1 MLCPQDILLCLT
13 VSASTDI
20 ISPMKR
26 ATRADVAVKAGVS
39 KTTVTYALGNRYEF
53 AIPEETRDRVRV
65 AAKQLGYFPHPI
77 AQALTS
83 GRTNSIT
90 VAFPDRIGAHYS
102 RVLQAF
108 ERATN
113 AQGYHMIAST
123 VGHVSFD
130 NAALDLNELLGNLTD
145 GIVLVDMPGV
155 FQSSIDALLPSNKP
169 IVSMG
174 VFTVPGIDGIQ
185 VDLRK
190 GTAAALQHLLQ
201 ADPARLAFFGP
212 RLADGSPASA
222 GTHVTFAE
230 DARPSAYREAMT
242 AAGRPWEEIAG
253 HPSDRKANM
262 ESLWAHIAAFGCPDA
277 LFCFNDDVAMSAY
290 RALRETGYR
299 IPQDV
304 LVVGCDGS
312 EEAEYA
318 FPALTT
324 IVQPIDRMCSL
335 AWEALARRLHSP
347 GGPEQQI
354 TVDSE
359 LAIRASSIRTPKNST
374 GDGP

>member
-1 MLCPQDILLCLT
+1 
-13 VSASTDI
+13 
-20 ISPMKR
+20 MKR

-90 VAFPDRIGAHYS
+90 VAFPGRIGAHYS

-108 ERATN
+108 ERDTN

-123 VGHVSFD
+123 VGHVSDD
-130 NAALDLNELLGNLTD
+130 NVALDLHELMSNLTD
-145 GIVLVDMPGV
+145 GIVLVDMPDL
-155 FQSSIDALLPSNKP
+155 FQSSIDTLLPSAKP

-185 VDLRK
+185 VDLQK
-190 GTAAALQHLLQ
+190 GTRAALRHLLDT
-201 ADPARLAFFGP
+201 APKRLAFFGP
-212 RLADGSPASA
+212 SLADGSSPPRA
-222 GTHVTFAE
+222 GAQVTFAG
-230 DARPSAYREAMT
+230 DARPTAYREAMT
-242 AAGRPWEEIAG
+242 TAGRPWEEIAG

-277 LFCFNDDVAMSAY
+277 LFCFNDDIAISAC
-290 RALRETGYR
+290 RALREKNYR

-318 FPALTT
+318 SPALTT
-324 IVQPIDRMCSL
+324 IVQPIDRMCAL
-335 AWEALARRLHSP
+335 AWDFLAKRLQSP
-347 GGPEQQI
+347 GGPQQHV
-354 TVDSE
+354 TMDAE
-359 LAIRASSIRTPKNST
+359 LVIRASSLR
-374 GDGP
+374 